1 MAAGVPRCH
10 FLFLR
15 LILFGKLWNYI
26 IEDMRTET
34 IALINEGSLGLDF
47 KPVMTRVLKG
57 VLVAASVWITAS
69 VVSKEEAMN
78 PGTGESFG
86 LETARESVGRYP
98 GVGSEV
104 TEEAHSI
111 LKLMENRIVLAKA
124 VLEEKENTALNETE
138 NPGRKLSIEMAAP
151 AVISEGAS
159 GVKEVITVPA
169 ADKESSDTAG
179 GEYAL
184 TFDGSLPMDY
194 CLGSTVELSDITLMY
209 RGGKIMP
216 EDAVVKIPDTGKA
229 GNYKISVE
237 YKGCKAEI
245 PFGVVDYKVHLN
257 GNGGS
262 CTTDMAYLT
271 DYMLEETAVP
281 VRPGKEFVGWYR
293 DEACTIPFERAK
305 RGETELELYAGWKEY
320 TGFLCDDAGYITS
333 YTGEGNGIT
342 DGLLVLPDREGCVGI
357 RAGSLDGFAE
367 EIFEIYVPAG
377 ITDIEPGTLEN
388 LPLLFYIEVDSD
400 NPVYESREGLLYSRT
415 DGSLILRPAGR

>member
-179 GEYAL
+179 GEYEL

-194 CLGSTVELSDITLMY
+194 CVGSTVELSDITLMY

-216 EDAVVKIPDTGKA
+216 EDAAVKFPIQEKQGIIKFLWSTKA
-229 GNYKISVE
+229 VKQR
-237 YKGCKAEI
+237 
-245 PFGVVDYKVHLN
+245 F
-257 GNGGS
+257 
-262 CTTDMAYLT
+262 
-271 DYMLEETAVP
+271 
-281 VRPGKEFVGWYR
+281 
-293 DEACTIPFERAK
+293 
-305 RGETELELYAGWKEY
+305 
-320 TGFLCDDAGYITS
+320 
-333 YTGEGNGIT
+333 
-342 DGLLVLPDREGCVGI
+342 
-357 RAGSLDGFAE
+357 
-367 EIFEIYVPAG
+367 
-377 ITDIEPGTLEN
+377 
-388 LPLLFYIEVDSD
+388 PLALWIIKS
-400 NPVYESREGLLYSRT
+400 
-415 DGSLILRPAGR
+415 I